1 MNHDHLH
8 LLLNHVPT
16 IGALAALG
24 LLLMGFVRRNEH
36 LTHVGLEAMYVVALL
51 TLPAYISGVGAYREL
66 REAPGVSDIG
76 MRMHQDAA
84 LLGFAVTELAGL
96 VAWMALWQMRR
107 RGGAGRG
114 IVAAA
119 TLFSVVAIAIMA
131 GAANLGGEIRHPE
144 IRSGPAL
151 TEVEA
156 EPLDA
161 EVAAE
166 RFVAGA
172 ISYFVVYSRWAA
184 PAGEAVHFLGM
195 SLSIGVLL
203 AVNLRILGLMRQ
215 VPFVH
220 VHQLLP
226 WGMLGF
232 VANLATGML
241 FFIGTPGQ
249 YVTNTPFLW
258 KLALLMVAGANY
270 LYLTVSGNV
279 WAGDQRGFSL
289 VDKGMAVLSIASWL
303 AILYAGRMLPY
314 LGNSF

>member
-1 MNHDHLH
+1 
-8 LLLNHVPT
+8 
-16 IGALAALG
+16 
-24 LLLMGFVRRNEH
+24 
-36 LTHVGLEAMYVVALL
+36 VVALL

-66 REAPGVSDIG
+66 RDTPGVSDIA

-84 LLGFAVTELAGL
+84 LLGFAVTECAGL
-96 VAWMALWQMRR
+96 AAWIALWQLRR
-107 RGGAGRG
+107 HGRAARG

-119 TLFSVVAIAIMA
+119 TLLSVVAIATMA

-144 IRSGPAL
+144 IRSGPAQ
-151 TEVEA
+151 TEVEGA
-156 EPLDA
+156 ALDA
-161 EVAAE
+161 EAAAE
-166 RFVAGA
+166 RFVAAA
-172 ISYFVVYSRWAA
+172 ISQFVIYSRWVA
-184 PAGEAVHFLGM
+184 PAGECVHFLGM

-203 AVNLRILGLMRQ
+203 ALNLRILGLMRQ
-215 VPFVH
+215 VPFAH

-232 VANLATGML
+232 GANLFTGMV

-249 YVTNTPFLW
+249 YVSNPPFYW
-258 KLALLMVAGANY
+258 KVALLMVAGANY
-270 LYLTVSGNV
+270 LYLTVSSNV

-289 VDKGMAVLSIASWL
+289 VDKTMAVASIAAWL